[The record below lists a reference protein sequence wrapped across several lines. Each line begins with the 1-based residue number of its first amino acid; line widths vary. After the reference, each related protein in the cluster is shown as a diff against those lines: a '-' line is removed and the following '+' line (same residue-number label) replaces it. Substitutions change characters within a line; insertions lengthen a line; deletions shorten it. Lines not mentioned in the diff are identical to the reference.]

1 MFFPD
6 HSTILKQNFIIDY
19 NYTTYDIFSDIL
31 GNHSTFVPLSRMISL
46 PRVVCERLSIMHYT
60 FQLPDF
66 LVQNSLSAPIQ
77 VYVGLNIPP
86 SPNWTDLGTLGW
98 VCLNYHHPSS
108 SPKPL
113 PPPPLKCRFVQILAL
128 WDYLGTRVWRLI
140 AVFPKDAISLE
151 FFLNAFTE
159 FSEFSAKKFVITV
172 KGLEPATQP
181 PLV

>member
-46 PRVVCERLSIMHYT
+46 PRVVCERLSIMHYA
-60 FQLPDF
+60 FQLPEI

-86 SPNWTDLGTLGW
+86 LPELDRSWHFGLGM
-98 VCLNYHHPSS
+98 SE
-108 SPKPL
+108 L
-113 PPPPLKCRFVQILAL
+113 PPPLLL
-128 WDYLGTRVWRLI
+128 
-140 AVFPKDAISLE
+140 S
-151 FFLNAFTE
+151 
-159 FSEFSAKKFVITV
+159 
-172 KGLEPATQP
+172 
-181 PLV
+181 